1 MVTSSRGSDLWNH
14 LGVQAKREID
24 WWTSKQYLVMLLTK
38 MIRDPNLCVVSLN
51 PFLLYFLEW
60 RTY

>member
-24 WWTSKQYLVMLLTK
+24 WWMVSKENQEAISGYAAYQN
-38 MIRDPNLCVVSLN
+38 DPRSHSL
-51 PFLLYFLEW
+51 
-60 RTY
+60 RG